1 MEFKQFRRVIPIVK
15 EIAQN
20 LQQFTEKVITNINK
34 VLENGVF
41 SDSAKEAFTDIK
53 AEAANQKENFAKAAS
68 QEAEAVKEEE
78 TTQQETT
85 QEETTQEETTTDT
98 TKESK
103 MENPTEGINEES
115 KKASSVIVNIAEF
128 INSVLVKTVKVA
140 SSIEAVLI
148 ALSNLAN
155 TLGASSMTAA
165 L

>member
-85 QEETTQEETTTDT
+85 QEETTTDT

-155 TLGASSMTAA
+155 TFGGSSMAAA

>member
-53 AEAANQKENFAKAAS
+53 AEATNQKENFAKAAS

-85 QEETTQEETTTDT
+85 QEKTTTDT

-155 TLGASSMTAA
+155 TFGASSMAAA

>member
-53 AEAANQKENFAKAAS
+53 AEAANQKENFAKAAR
-68 QEAEAVKEEE
+68 QEAEAVKE
-78 TTQQETT
+78 
-85 QEETTQEETTTDT
+85 EETTQEETTTDT

-103 MENPTEGINEES
+103 MENPTEGINEEC
-115 KKASSVIVNIAEF
+115 KKVYSVIVNIAEF

-140 SSIEAVLI
+140 SSVEAVLI

-155 TLGASSMTAA
+155 TFGGSSMAAA

>member
-78 TTQQETT
+78 TTQ
-85 QEETTQEETTTDT
+85 EETTTDT

-103 MENPTEGINEES
+103 MENPTEGINEEC
-115 KKASSVIVNIAEF
+115 KKAYSVIVNIAEF

-155 TLGASSMTAA
+155 TFGASSMSAA

>member
-1 MEFKQFRRVIPIVK
+1 MEFKQLKRVIPVVK
-15 EIAQN
+15 DIAQN
-20 LQQFTEKVITNINK
+20 LQRFTQKVIKYTNK
-34 VLENGVF
+34 LLENGVF

-53 AEAANQKENFAKAAS
+53 AEAASQKEYIAKAVS
-68 QEAEAVKEEE
+68 QEAEAVKEE
-78 TTQQETT
+78 ETT

-155 TLGASSMTAA
+155 TFGSSSMAAA

>member
-34 VLENGVF
+34 VLENGLF

-78 TTQQETT
+78 TTQQ
-85 QEETTQEETTTDT
+85 ETTQEETTTDT

-155 TLGASSMTAA
+155 TFGTSSMSAA

>member
-85 QEETTQEETTTDT
+85 QEETTTDT

-128 INSVLVKTVKVA
+128 INSLLVKTVKVA

>member
-85 QEETTQEETTTDT
+85 QEETTTDT

-115 KKASSVIVNIAEF
+115 KKESSVIVNIAEF

>member
-34 VLENGVF
+34 VLENGLF

-78 TTQQETT
+78 TTQ
-85 QEETTQEETTTDT
+85 EETTTDT

-103 MENPTEGINEES
+103 MENPTEGINEEC

-155 TLGASSMTAA
+155 TFGTSSMSAA

>member
-85 QEETTQEETTTDT
+85 QEETTTDT

-155 TLGASSMTAA
+155 TFGSSSMAAA

>member
-78 TTQQETT
+78 TTQQEN
-85 QEETTQEETTTDT
+85 TQEETTTDT

>member
-34 VLENGVF
+34 VLEKGVF

-78 TTQQETT
+78 N
-85 QEETTQEETTTDT
+85 TQEETTTDT

-103 MENPTEGINEES
+103 MENPTEGINEEC

>member
-41 SDSAKEAFTDIK
+41 SDSVKEAFKDIK
-53 AEAANQKENFAKAAS
+53 AEFANQKENFAKAAS
-68 QEAEAVKEEE
+68 QEAEAVKE
-78 TTQQETT
+78 
-85 QEETTQEETTTDT
+85 EETTQEETTTDT

-103 MENPTEGINEES
+103 MENPTEGINEEC

-155 TLGASSMTAA
+155 TLGASLMAAA

>member
-85 QEETTQEETTTDT
+85 QEETTTDT

-128 INSVLVKTVKVA
+128 INSLLVKTVKVA

-155 TLGASSMTAA
+155 TFGASSMAAA

>member
-53 AEAANQKENFAKAAS
+53 AEAASQKEYIAKAVS
-68 QEAEAVKEEE
+68 QEAEAVKEP
-78 TTQQETT
+78 
-85 QEETTQEETTTDT
+85 ETTQEETTTDT

>member
-85 QEETTQEETTTDT
+85 QEETTTDT

>member
-78 TTQQETT
+78 TTQ
-85 QEETTQEETTTDT
+85 EETTQEETTTDT

-128 INSVLVKTVKVA
+128 INSLLVKTVKVA

>member
-85 QEETTQEETTTDT
+85 QEETTTDT

-155 TLGASSMTAA
+155 TFGASSMAAA

>member
-85 QEETTQEETTTDT
+85 QEETTTDT

-155 TLGASSMTAA
+155 TFGASSMSAA

>member
-78 TTQQETT
+78 TTQ
-85 QEETTQEETTTDT
+85 EETTTDT

-115 KKASSVIVNIAEF
+115 KKASSVIVNIAES

-140 SSIEAVLI
+140 SSIEATLI

-155 TLGASSMTAA
+155 TLGVSSMVAA

>member
-85 QEETTQEETTTDT
+85 QEETTTDT

-148 ALSNLAN
+148 ALSNLSN
-155 TLGASSMTAA
+155 TLGASSMAAA

>member
-1 MEFKQFRRVIPIVK
+1 MEFKQLKRVIPVVK
-15 EIAQN
+15 DIAQN
-20 LQQFTEKVITNINK
+20 LQRFTQKVIKYTNK
-34 VLENGVF
+34 LLENGVF

-53 AEAANQKENFAKAAS
+53 AEAASQKEYIAKAVS
-68 QEAEAVKEEE
+68 QEAEAVKE
-78 TTQQETT
+78 
-85 QEETTQEETTTDT
+85 EETTQEETTTDT

-155 TLGASSMTAA
+155 TFGSSSMAAA